1 MKNAILP
8 LLQFLYYIVNVDK
21 SKSNHVKVARMHH
34 LQHVL
39 YIVTFVELVLAPPV
53 RYQVS
58 GKEEMVSSASAD
70 LGTM

>member
-8 LLQFLYYIVNVDK
+8 LLQFLYCIVNVDK

-34 LQHVL
+34 PHYVL

-53 RYQVS
+53 RYHVS